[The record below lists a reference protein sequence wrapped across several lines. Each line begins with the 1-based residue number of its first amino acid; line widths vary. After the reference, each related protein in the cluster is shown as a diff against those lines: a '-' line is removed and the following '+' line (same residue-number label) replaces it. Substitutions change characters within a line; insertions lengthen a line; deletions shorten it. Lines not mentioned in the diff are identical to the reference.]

1 MEAGNK
7 AIYDGQFH
15 RNILLVGKTGCDKTY
30 LLQKLALNKSFGKL
44 VKTEWITWIE
54 INDQREAE
62 MQPWFSNAVEFHLAK
77 EPLS

>member
-7 AIYDGQFH
+7 AIYVGQFC
-15 RNILLVGKTGCDKTY
+15 RNILLVGKTGCEKTY
-30 LLQKLALNKSFGKL
+30 LLQKLALHKSFGKL
-44 VKTEWITWIE
+44 VKTEWITGIE

-62 MQPWFSNAVEFHLAK
+62 IQPCFSNVVEFHLAK

>member
-44 VKTEWITWIE
+44 VKTEWIT
-54 INDQREAE
+54 
-62 MQPWFSNAVEFHLAK
+62 
-77 EPLS
+77 